1 MGGAETEVSSN
12 TRNVL
17 LEGANWNFINIRKT
31 VALQKITSEA
41 GYRMSRGIPPALAE
55 TSLIRGLELM
65 RQWSGGCGVQGIG
78 GCLPGESRNSQ
89 GDR

>member
-1 MGGAETEVSSN
+1 MSIAGVMGGAETEVSSD

-41 GYRMSRGIPPALAE
+41 GYRFSREVHPALAE
-55 TSLIRGLELM
+55 TSVISRIGIDARNGPTVWCARDWWMPIR
-65 RQWSGGCGVQGIG
+65 
-78 GCLPGESRNSQ
+78 
-89 GDR
+89 

>member
-1 MGGAETEVSSN
+1 MDDYSVLVCDTQGSLSIAGIMGGAETEVSSN

-41 GYRMSRGIPPALAE
+41 DI
-55 TSLIRGLELM
+55 
-65 RQWSGGCGVQGIG
+65 V
-78 GCLPGESRNSQ
+78 
-89 GDR
+89 